1 MGRCAVLPVRA
12 GAQPAAHL
20 RGAPGGIDG
29 VQRGPAGGALL
40 QAETAE
46 DRTIA
51 ILPFPGARLRTHT
64 WTPDF
69 LAVGGARAIVLEV
82 DGPHHAARHRHVSD
96 RDRDLQWYRCG
107 VHVARIA
114 AEDTEDA
121 ALLRARLV
129 EEIRRNLYPGGGPS
143 RT

>member
-1 MGRCAVLPVRA
+1 VGRCAVLPVRA
-12 GAQPAAHL
+12 GTQPAAHL

-51 ILPFPGARLRTHT
+51 ILPLPGARLRTGHT

-69 LAVGGARAIVLEV
+69 LVVGGGRALVLEV
-82 DGPHHAARHRHVSD
+82 DGPCSWCV
-96 RDRDLQWYRCG
+96 
-107 VHVARIA
+107 
-114 AEDTEDA
+114 
-121 ALLRARLV
+121 
-129 EEIRRNLYPGGGPS
+129 
-143 RT
+143 